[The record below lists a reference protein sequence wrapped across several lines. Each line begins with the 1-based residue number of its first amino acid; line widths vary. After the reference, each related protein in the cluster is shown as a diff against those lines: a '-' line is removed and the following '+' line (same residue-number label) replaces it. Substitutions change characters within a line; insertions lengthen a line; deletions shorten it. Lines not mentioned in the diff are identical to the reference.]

1 MIESDSASAN
11 IVSSQVVPAGDNL
24 HDYPISREG
33 RRQAIVLLLGVISL
47 WVFALWSLIN
57 ILQDGIS
64 GTEWVS
70 LLLMLGIVLVAP
82 VVGWA
87 LLEEAGSRITTGE
100 NGIRYHSIGG
110 IDISY
115 KWEDLAGSQPTGR
128 MGKVTRFFL
137 GDDKVETSSDSS
149 ELEADRD
156 DVEPDTR
163 LFHTPDRTVQITNP
177 MARIL
182 HKLSYGASLPLYGG
196 IERRDDLL
204 IEIASHLSESP
215 GSLEDDGRQTT
226 DDGR

>member
-33 RRQAIVLLLGVISL
+33 RRQATVLLLGVVSL

-57 ILQDGIS
+57 LLKDGIS

-87 LLEEAGSRITTGE
+87 LLEEAGSRITTDE

-110 IDISY
+110 IDLLY
-115 KWEDLAGSQPTGR
+115 KWEDLAGSRPTGR
-128 MGKVTRFFL
+128 MSKVTRFFL

-149 ELEADRD
+149 QLDADRD

-163 LFHTPDRTVQITNP
+163 LLHTPDLTAQITNP

-182 HKLSYGASLPLYGG
+182 HKLSHGSSIPLYEGLQD
-196 IERRDDLL
+196 RDNLL
-204 IEIASHLSESP
+204 SIIASK
-215 GSLEDDGRQTT
+215 RIV
-226 DDGR
+226 

>member
-1 MIESDSASAN
+1 MLESDSASAN
-11 IVSSQVVPAGDNL
+11 ILSSQVVPVGDNL

-57 ILQDGIS
+57 LLQDGIS

-87 LLEEAGSRITTGE
+87 LLEEAGSRITTDE
-100 NGIRYHSIGG
+100 NGIRYYSIGG
-110 IDISY
+110 IDIPY
-115 KWEDLAGSQPTGR
+115 KWEDLAGSRPTGR
-128 MGKVTRFFL
+128 MSKVTRFFL
-137 GDDKVETSSDSS
+137 GDDKGESSSDSIES
-149 ELEADRD
+149 DVSGD

-163 LFHTPDRTVQITNP
+163 LFHTPDRTAQITNP

-182 HKLSYGASLPLYGG
+182 HKLSHGPSLPLYGG

-204 IEIASHLSESP
+204 KEIASHLSGSP
-215 GSLEDDGRQTT
+215 KSEV
-226 DDGR
+226 